1 MNQPPGYPPGGP
13 QYPGQPGAF
22 PQQGQPQQGQVP
34 QQGQKFQGT
43 QLMPGAPQQQGAPY
57 GQQPGYGQPAP
68 QYGQPPAQQP
78 QYGQPPQQGY
88 GQPAPQYGQPP
99 AQQPQYGQPP
109 PQQAQQQYGQPPG
122 GYGQPP
128 QQQYGAPP
136 QQQQYGMQQQGQYGA
151 QQFGQQM
158 QQGFAGAGA
167 AMGLQAG
174 GGRPRQRNALMT
186 FLMPMILIF
195 GGVILATVMGI
206 VAGAADVPA
215 LALVGS
221 LFYLIGVLGGGI
233 IGVISAIKMLG
244 EINGVTKS
252 GTLAWW
258 QIFIPIYSYYVM
270 WILVPQEMQKAKQ
283 MAGVQQPA
291 RGVVVY
297 VFLWLYAAAADLN
310 DIAKALPPG

>member
-34 QQGQKFQGT
+34 QQGQKPFQGT
-43 QLMPGAPQQQGAPY
+43 QLMPGAPQQPGAPY
-57 GQQPGYGQPAP
+57 GQPAPGYGQPPAQQQQQYGQPAPGYGQPAP
-68 QYGQPPAQQP
+68 AYGQPPAQQPYGQPPAQQP
-78 QYGQPPQQGY
+78 Q
-88 GQPAPQYGQPP
+88 
-99 AQQPQYGQPP
+99 
-109 PQQAQQQYGQPPG
+109 QQYGQQPAG

-128 QQQYGAPP
+128 QQQAYGAPP
-136 QQQQYGMQQQGQYGA
+136 QQQQQQYGMQQQAAYGA

-167 AMGLQAG
+167 AMGLSAG
-174 GGRPRQRNALMT
+174 AGKPKVRNALMT
-186 FLMPMILIF
+186 FLMPMILVF

-233 IGVISAIKMLG
+233 IGLISAIKMLG

-283 MAGVQQPA
+283 MVGVQQPA
-291 RGVVVY
+291 RGIVVY

-310 DIAKALPPG
+310 DIAKAMPPG